1 MITENF
7 YLKPMTIH
15 QRLIKVERG
24 NMSKVIISDVQNNEI
39 SEIIKNV
46 FEIFRV
52 EDKVKNKNIL
62 VKPNLLGPF
71 LPERGVTT
79 DPRLISAIVR
89 ELKKC
94 RPKEIV
100 VGDNSGSIHF
110 DPLKIAKITGIFDAS
125 DGCYRNIAR
134 EVVEVKVE
142 SKFIEELFISK
153 IVKEADYVINVPKFK
168 THSLTTITGAIKNMF
183 GIIPGGKKAK
193 LHTFTRSIKEFAEL
207 LVDIYQIRVPDLNI
221 MDAIIGM
228 EGKGPTNGKLRI
240 INKVISSDNG
250 VSLDSVMAAM
260 MELKT
265 DTIELLQ
272 IAKERN
278 LGEIDI
284 SNIIIDGELEVISG
298 FKTPNNGFLQRI
310 RKKVV
315 PHIFSFA
322 TVKPIVNHNKCKI
335 CKKCIEV
342 CPVYAMN
349 LTNKFPEANRKKCIS
364 CFCCDEHC
372 PYGAIILPSWQQDFY
387 NRLRGK

>member
-1 MITENF
+1 
-7 YLKPMTIH
+7 
-15 QRLIKVERG
+15 
-24 NMSKVIISDVQNNEI
+24 MSKVIISDTQNNEI

-46 FEIFRV
+46 FEIFGV
-52 EDKVKNKNIL
+52 EDKVKNKKVL

-71 LPERGVTT
+71 PPERGVTT
-79 DPRLISAIVR
+79 DPRVISAIVK

-94 RPKEIV
+94 RSKDIV

-110 DPLKIAKITGIFDAS
+110 DPFKIAKITGILDAS
-125 DGCYRNIAR
+125 YECYSNIAR

-142 SKFIEELFISK
+142 SEFIEELFISK

-193 LHTFTRSIKEFAEL
+193 LHSFTRSIKEFAEL

-228 EGKGPTNGKLRI
+228 EGVGPTNGKTRI
-240 INKVISSDNG
+240 INKIISSDNG
-250 VSLDSVMAAM
+250 ISLDSVMAAM
-260 MELKT
+260 MGLRP

-272 IAKERN
+272 VAKERN
-278 LGEIDI
+278 LGETDI

-310 RKKVV
+310 RKTAV
-315 PHIFSFA
+315 PHIFNFA
-322 TVKPIVNHNKCKI
+322 AVKPIVNHKKCKM
-335 CKKCIEV
+335 CKRCIEV
-342 CPVYAMN
+342 CPVSAMN
-349 LTNKFPEANRKKCIS
+349 LTNKFPEADRKKCIS

-372 PYGAIILPSWQQDFY
+372 PYGAITLPSWSQDLY
-387 NRLRGK
+387 NRLKGK

>member
-1 MITENF
+1 
-7 YLKPMTIH
+7 
-15 QRLIKVERG
+15 
-24 NMSKVIISDVQNNEI
+24 MSKVIISDTQNNEI

-46 FEIFRV
+46 FEIFGVR
-52 EDKVKNKNIL
+52 DKVKDKKVL

-71 LPERGVTT
+71 PPERGVTT
-79 DPRLISAIVR
+79 EPRVISAIVQ

-94 RPKEIV
+94 GSKEII

-110 DPLKIAKITGIFDAS
+110 DPLKIAKITGILDAS

-153 IVKEADYVINVPKFK
+153 IVIEADYVINVPKFK

-193 LHTFTRSIKEFAEL
+193 LHTYGRSIKGFAEL
-207 LVDIYQIRVPDLNI
+207 LVDIYQVRIPDLNI

-228 EGKGPTNGKLRI
+228 EGVGPTNGKIRV
-240 INKVISSDNG
+240 INKILSSDDG
-250 VSLDSVMAAM
+250 ISLDSVMAAM
-260 MELKT
+260 MGLKPA
-265 DTIELLQ
+265 TIELLQ
-272 IAKERN
+272 VAKERN
-278 LGEIDI
+278 LGETDI

-310 RKKVV
+310 RKTAI
-315 PHIFSFA
+315 PHIFNLAS
-322 TVKPIVNHNKCKI
+322 VKPIVNHNKCKI

-342 CPVYAMN
+342 CPVSAMN
-349 LTNKFPEANRKKCIS
+349 LTDKFPEADRKKCIS

-372 PYGAIILPSWQQDFY
+372 PYGAIILPSWPQDIF
-387 NRLRGK
+387 NRLKGK

>member
-1 MITENF
+1 
-7 YLKPMTIH
+7 
-15 QRLIKVERG
+15 
-24 NMSKVIISDVQNNEI
+24 MSKVIISDVQNNEI

-52 EDKVKNKNIL
+52 EDKVKNKKIL

-110 DPLKIAKITGIFDAS
+110 NPLKIAKITGIFDAS

-250 VSLDSVMAAM
+250 ISLDSVMAAM
-260 MELKT
+260 MGLKP

-272 IAKERN
+272 IAKKRN
-278 LGEIDI
+278 LGKIDI

-349 LTNKFPEANRKKCIS
+349 LSNKFPEADRKKCIS

-372 PYGAIILPSWQQDFY
+372 PYGAIILPSLQQDFY

>member
-1 MITENF
+1 
-7 YLKPMTIH
+7 
-15 QRLIKVERG
+15 
-24 NMSKVIISDVQNNEI
+24 MSKVIISDVQNNKI
-39 SEIIKNV
+39 SEVIKNV
-46 FEIFRV
+46 FEIFKV
-52 EDKVKNKNIL
+52 EDKVKDKKVL
-62 VKPNLLGPF
+62 VKPNILGPF
-71 LPERGVTT
+71 PPERGVTT
-79 DPRLISAIVR
+79 DPRVISAIVQ
-89 ELKKC
+89 ELKKYK
-94 RPKEIV
+94 PKDIV

-125 DGCYRNIAR
+125 DGCYSNIAR
-134 EVVEVKVE
+134 KVVEIKVE
-142 SKFIEELFISK
+142 SKFIDRLFISK
-153 IVKEADYVINVPKFK
+153 IVKEADYIINVPKFK

-228 EGKGPTNGKLRI
+228 EGRGPTNGKLRI

-260 MELKT
+260 MGLKT

-272 IAKERN
+272 VAKERN

-372 PYGAIILPSWQQDFY
+372 PYGAIILPSWPQDFY
-387 NRLRGK
+387 NRLTGK